1 MKAVFNNVV
10 LAESTDIVTVDGNPY
25 FPRAS
30 MNKEFFKESSF
41 TTVCGWKGTAR
52 YWDVEVDG
60 QVLSNVV
67 WSYDTPKPAAEEIR
81 ERFAFY
87 RGKGVDL
94 IG

>member
-1 MKAVFNNVV
+1 MWLEGNCPLLDVV
-10 LAESTDIVTVDGNPY
+10 
-25 FPRAS
+25 
-30 MNKEFFKESSF
+30 
-41 TTVCGWKGTAR
+41 
-52 YWDVEVDG
+52 VDG